1 MPPIDNDIQIPKV
14 FTMDELLTAFYIY
27 IKDNK
32 LQHPPTSTTASSTS
46 TSTATSVG
54 TSGAMARGG
63 TLLSVPKQQ
72 NDESIN
78 ATTTATAPGVPLA
91 TPIGSEGTTEGEPPA
106 ESVVTSLVY
115 NDAKLQSILHKSTM
129 HFHEIQQLL
138 LSKNLIIPAILGTP
152 GDAPIVFTYIMKK
165 DTESINENYAYKD
178 DQRKRKTKRMKTG
191 KEDAKIK

>member
-72 NDESIN
+72 NDGSIN
-78 ATTTATAPGVPLA
+78 ATASTPGLPLA
-91 TPIGSEGTTEGEPPA
+91 TSTGSEGTTEGEPPA